1 MSCILVIQGGMLNGL
16 FLMVRLL
23 IGEDDL
29 MSYFMNNIMGESI
42 DEPDEEG
49 IREVLAELW
58 DADSEHFDVSLV
70 HESGWS
76 LSVYPDKNLVWEN
89 VNEDEVRPRDL
100 TLDSW
105 QGVVDVLL
113 KLSRGEISTLN
124 SLDWHES

>member
-1 MSCILVIQGGMLNGL
+1 MLNGL

-49 IREVLAELW
+49 IREVLAELR

-124 SLDWHES
+124 SLDWRES

>member
-1 MSCILVIQGGMLNGL
+1 
-16 FLMVRLL
+16 
-23 IGEDDL
+23 

-42 DEPDEEG
+42 DEPDEQG

-58 DADSEHFDVSLV
+58 DADGEHFDISLV

-89 VNEDEVRPRDL
+89 VNEGEGRSREL
-100 TLDSW
+100 ALDSW

-113 KLSRGEISTLN
+113 KLSQGEISTLN
-124 SLDWHES
+124 SLDWREG